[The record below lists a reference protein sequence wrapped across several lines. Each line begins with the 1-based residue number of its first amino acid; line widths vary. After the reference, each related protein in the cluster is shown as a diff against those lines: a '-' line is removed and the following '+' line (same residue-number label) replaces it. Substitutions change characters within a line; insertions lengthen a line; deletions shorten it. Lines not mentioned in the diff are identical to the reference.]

1 MDTAASDFPSG
12 DLRVSDA
19 DRDRALA
26 ELSKAFQVGRITAD
40 EFDQRSGLALRA
52 RTGKELIALL
62 ADLPRDHPPATPA
75 APAIPATAARSPQRV
90 FAIRRAIGVSAVAA
104 TAFAALATANA
115 LIQGPSVQQQEE
127 LRQAMA
133 SHGFP
138 VPPGPVVSPGF
149 DWAGTV
155 TPAVFAVLLIV
166 LIIFLRT
173 RLSRAERDRKRRTDS

>member
-1 MDTAASDFPSG
+1 MDTAASDFPPG

-26 ELSKAFQVGRITAD
+26 ELGKAFQVGRITAD
-40 EFDQRSGLALRA
+40 EFEQRSGLALRA
-52 RTGKELIALL
+52 RTGRDLTVLL
-62 ADLPRDHPPATPA
+62 ADLPRDRPPATPA
-75 APAIPATAARSPQRV
+75 TSPQPPHRAV
-90 FAIRRAIGVSAVAA
+90 AIRRAMTVSAVAA
-104 TAFAALATANA
+104 TAFAALAGANA
-115 LIQGPSVQQQEE
+115 LVQGPTIAQQEA

-138 VPPGPVVSPGF
+138 VPPGPLVSPGF
-149 DWAGTV
+149 NWAGTI

-173 RLSRAERDRKRRTDS
+173 RLPRAGRE